1 MPHLIVEYS
10 ANLEADIDIKGL
22 VRTLHESAVSIDA
35 LPTGG
40 IRTRAARRDT
50 FMVADG
56 DPSNG
61 FVNVILRIAEGR
73 SVEVQK
79 ETGQLLFGVL
89 ADYVQ
94 EVYDRRPLALSFE
107 VQEINPETRWNQGNV
122 RDYMAQRAAKKK
134 SK

>member
-1 MPHLIVEYS
+1 MPHLIIEYS
-10 ANLEADIDIKGL
+10 ANLESDIDIKGL
-22 VRTLHESAVSIDA
+22 VRTLHECAVSIDA

-61 FVNVILRIAEGR
+61 FVNVILRIAKGR
-73 SVEVQK
+73 SLEVQK
-79 ETGQLLFGVL
+79 VTGQTLFGVL
-89 ADYVQ
+89 TDYVQ

-107 VQEINPETRWNQGNV
+107 IQEINPDTRWNQGNL
-122 RDYMAQRAAKKK
+122 RDYMAQRAAGKN
-134 SK
+134 SR

>member
-1 MPHLIVEYS
+1 MPHLIIEYS
-10 ANLEADIDIKGL
+10 ANLEPDIDIMGL
-22 VRTLHESAVSIDA
+22 VRALHETAVSIDA

-61 FVNVILRIAEGR
+61 FVNVILRIAKGR
-73 SVEVQK
+73 SVELQK
-79 ETGQLLFGVL
+79 ETGQMLFDVL

-94 EVYDRRPLALSFE
+94 EIYDKRPLSLSFE
-107 VQEINPETRWNQGNV
+107 VQEINPETRWKQSNI
-122 RDYMAQRAAKKK
+122 RDYMARRAVSK
-134 SK
+134 ST